1 MAEVTVLLA
10 MGAGL
15 LSFLSPCVLPLVP
28 SYLSYV
34 AGVSFG
40 ELEAAG
46 DAEKRRIVVINALA
60 FILGFSAV
68 FVALGASFSLIG
80 RALFDYQAGIRKV
93 GGVLIVLFGLYLIG
107 LLKLPALMREFR
119 PSLQNRPA
127 GFLGSALV
135 GVVFASGWTPCVG
148 PILGA
153 ILTLASTAETGTTG
167 IAMLGAYSLGLG
179 IPFFASALAVGG
191 FLRFFA
197 RFKRFLR
204 AVDVVAGLV
213 LVAVGVLLFTG
224 YMTVL
229 NTYFIRMTPEWLI
242 KRL

>member
-1 MAEVTVLLA
+1 MADVTVLLA

-15 LSFLSPCVLPLVP
+15 FSFLSPCVLPLVP

-40 ELEAAG
+40 ELEATGGAG
-46 DAEKRRIVVINALA
+46 RRRAIALNALA

-68 FVALGASFSLIG
+68 FVVLGASFSLIG
-80 RALFDYQAGIRKV
+80 RALFDYQAAIRKV
-93 GGVLIVLFGLYLIG
+93 GGVLIVLFGLSLMG
-107 LLKLPALMREFR
+107 LLRLPALMREFR
-119 PSLQNRPA
+119 PRLEKRPA
-127 GFLGSALV
+127 GLVGSALV

-153 ILTLASTAETGTTG
+153 ILTLAGTAETGTAG

-179 IPFFASALAVGG
+179 IPFFASALAVGT

-204 AVDVVAGLV
+204 AVDIVAGLV

-224 YMTVL
+224 YITVL